1 MIKCKDKSENIKGI
15 SIAKIHKFTIRD
27 LIKETKDKLK
37 LIQINENVGC
47 EAELISSAL
56 NIPGL
61 ELTGFWT
68 DFPGHKLQV
77 FSKKEMQFIETLS
90 PAAMQN
96 IFKKM
101 FSYKV
106 PGLIFVDIA
115 EIPPI
120 IIDVA
125 NDKKVA
131 LLKSDINIMQ
141 FLQDAGTYL
150 YGRFAPSTDI
160 HGGLVDLY
168 GVGILLTGQSG
179 IGKSEIALDI
189 VERGHRLVADDVV
202 NIKQTQKNVLIGK
215 PAKLL
220 QDTIEV
226 RGLGIVNVR
235 KTFGV
240 RAVRIQK
247 RVEIMIELLRW
258 DPEDTYERFG
268 LDDKYIDILGVK
280 IPHIRLPI
288 NPGKN
293 ISVIV
298 ETIALNYLL
307 KLYGEDPAKEMQER
321 LLKELKEKSL
331 NVNEQIVDGD
341 TE

>member
-1 MIKCKDKSENIKGI
+1 MKKLTICDLVKDTQK
-15 SIAKIHKFTIRD
+15 
-27 LIKETKDKLK
+27 KLH
-37 LIQINENVGC
+37 LHQINQEVGDNG
-47 EAELISSAL
+47 EITSSAL

-61 ELTGFWT
+61 ELTGFWE

-77 FSKKEMQFIETLS
+77 FSKKEMQFISSLS
-90 PAAMQN
+90 PAAMEN
-96 IFKKM
+96 IFHKM

-106 PGLIFVDIA
+106 PALIFVDVQD
-115 EIPPI
+115 IPPI
-120 IIDVA
+120 ITELA
-125 NDKKVA
+125 NNKKTPI
-131 LLKSDINIMQ
+131 LTTNINIMQ

-150 YGRFAPSTDI
+150 YAQFAPTTII

-168 GVGILLTGQSG
+168 GVGILLTGKSG

-202 NIKQTQKNVLIGK
+202 NIQQAAKNVLIGK
-215 PAKLL
+215 SAELL

-240 RAVRIQK
+240 RAVRVQK

-258 DPEDTYERFG
+258 DPDADYERFG
-268 LDDKYIDILGVK
+268 LNDVYTNILGVD

-298 ETIALNYLL
+298 ETIALTYLL

-321 LLKELKEKSL
+321 LLKQLKEKSI
-331 NVNEQIVDGD
+331 NINEDIIDGD

>member
-1 MIKCKDKSENIKGI
+1 MKKLTICDLVKD
-15 SIAKIHKFTIRD
+15 
-27 LIKETKDKLK
+27 TKKKLH
-37 LIQINENVGC
+37 LHQINPEVGDKG
-47 EAELISSAL
+47 EITSSAL

-61 ELTGFWT
+61 ELTGFWE

-77 FSKKEMQFIETLS
+77 FSKKEIQFISSLS
-90 PAAMQN
+90 PAAMEN
-96 IFKKM
+96 TFHKM
-101 FSYKV
+101 CSFKV
-106 PGLIFVDIA
+106 PALIFVDIQ

-120 IIDVA
+120 ITELA
-125 NDKKVA
+125 NNKKIPI
-131 LLKSDINIMQ
+131 LTTDINIMQ

-150 YGRFAPSTDI
+150 YAQFAPTTII

-168 GVGILLTGQSG
+168 GVGILLTGKSG

-202 NIKQTQKNVLIGK
+202 NIQQAAKNVLIGK
-215 PAKLL
+215 SAELL

-240 RAVRIQK
+240 RAVRVQK
-247 RVEIMIELLRW
+247 RVEIMIELLHW
-258 DPEDTYERFG
+258 DPEADYERFG
-268 LDDKYIDILGVK
+268 LNDVYTNILGVD

-298 ETIALNYLL
+298 ETIALTYLL

-321 LLKELKEKSL
+321 LLKQLKEKSI
-331 NVNEQIVDGD
+331 NINEDIIDGD

>member
-1 MIKCKDKSENIKGI
+1 MKNLTI
-15 SIAKIHKFTIRD
+15 SD
-27 LIKETKDKLK
+27 LIRETESKLQLK
-37 LIQINENVGC
+37 QINPEVGDNT
-47 EAELISSAL
+47 LITSSAL

-61 ELTGFWT
+61 ELTGFWE
-68 DFPGHKLQV
+68 DFPSHKLQV
-77 FSKKEMQFIETLS
+77 FSRKEMQFVMTLS
-90 PAAMQN
+90 PAALQN

-101 FSYKV
+101 FSMKV
-106 PGLIFVDIA
+106 PGVIFVDTDM
-115 EIPPI
+115 IPPI
-120 IIDVA
+120 IIELA
-125 NDKKVA
+125 NETKTPLIKT
-131 LLKSDINIMQ
+131 DINIMQ

-150 YGRFAPSTDI
+150 YTKFAPTTII

-168 GVGILLTGQSG
+168 GVGILLTGKSG

-202 NIKQTQKNVLIGK
+202 NIQRTAKNVLIGK
-215 PAKLL
+215 PEELL

-235 KTFGV
+235 KIFGA
-240 RAVRIQK
+240 RAVRVQK
-247 RVEIMIELLRW
+247 RVELMIELLRW
-258 DPEDTYERFG
+258 DPEDNYERFG
-268 LDDKYIDILGVK
+268 LNEEYTNILGVD

-298 ETIALNYLL
+298 ETIALTYLL
-307 KLYGEDPAKEMQER
+307 KLYGEDPAKEMQEK
-321 LLKELKEKSL
+321 LLKQLKEKS
-331 NVNEQIVDGD
+331 VQINEDIITDD

>member
-1 MIKCKDKSENIKGI
+1 MKKF
-15 SIAKIHKFTIRD
+15 KIYD
-27 LIKETKDKLK
+27 LIAETQKKLH
-37 LIQINENVGC
+37 LIQINDGVGN
-47 EAELISSAL
+47 EAEINSSVL

-61 ELTGFWT
+61 ELTGFWE
-68 DFPGHKLQV
+68 DFPAHKLQI
-77 FSKKEMQFIETLS
+77 FSKKEMHFINTLS
-90 PAAMQN
+90 PTAMESV
-96 IFKKM
+96 FKKM
-101 FSYKV
+101 FSYKIPAV
-106 PGLIFVDIA
+106 IFVDIS

-120 IIDVA
+120 IIELA
-125 NDKKVA
+125 NEKNIA
-131 LLKSDINIMQ
+131 LLKTDQNIMQ

-150 YGRFAPSTDI
+150 YTRFAPSIDI

-168 GVGILLTGQSG
+168 GVGILLTGESG
-179 IGKSEIALDI
+179 IGKSEIALEI

-202 NIKQTQKNVLIGK
+202 NIKRSQINMLIGE

-235 KTFGV
+235 KIFGV
-240 RAVRIQK
+240 CAVRMQK
-247 RVEIMIELLRW
+247 SVELMIELVRW
-258 DPEDTYERFG
+258 DSNDTYERFG
-268 LDDKYIDILGVK
+268 LDNKYIDILGVK

-293 ISVIV
+293 ISIIV

-321 LLKELKEKSL
+321 LLKELKEKSR
-331 NVNEQIVDGD
+331 NFKEKIISGDG
-341 TE
+341 E

>member
-1 MIKCKDKSENIKGI
+1 MKKL
-15 SIAKIHKFTIRD
+15 TINE
-27 LIKETKDKLK
+27 LIRETKSKL
-37 LIQINENVGC
+37 QINQINPEVDGV
-47 EAELISSAL
+47 AEVTSSAL

-61 ELTGFWT
+61 ELTGFWE
-68 DFPGHKLQV
+68 DFPKHKLQV
-77 FSKKEMQFIETLS
+77 LSKKEMQFIETLS
-90 PAAMQN
+90 PAAMEN
-96 IFKKM
+96 VFKKM
-101 FSYKV
+101 FAFKI
-106 PGLIFVDIA
+106 PGLIFVDIQD
-115 EIPPI
+115 IPPI
-120 IIDVA
+120 IIDIA
-125 NDKKVA
+125 NSKKVV
-131 LLKSDINIMQ
+131 LMKTDINIMQ
-141 FLQDAGTYL
+141 FLQDIGTYL
-150 YGRFAPSTDI
+150 YSRFAPSTDI

-168 GVGILLTGQSG
+168 GVGVLLTGKSG

-202 NIKQTQKNVLIGK
+202 NIHQASKNVLIGK
-215 PAKLL
+215 PAELL

-226 RGLGIVNVR
+226 RGLGIVDVR

-240 RAVRIQK
+240 RAVRLQK
-247 RVEIMIELLRW
+247 RVEMMIELLHW
-258 DPEDTYERFG
+258 DPNASYERFG
-268 LDDKYIDILGVK
+268 LEERYIEILGVK

-321 LLKELKEKSL
+321 LLKKLKAKSL
-331 NVNEQIVDGD
+331 NINGDMVQND

>member
-1 MIKCKDKSENIKGI
+1 MK
-15 SIAKIHKFTIRD
+15 KFTIRD
-27 LIKETKDKLK
+27 LIEETKDKLQ
-37 LIQINENVGC
+37 LEQINKDVGC
-47 EAELISSAL
+47 DAEVISSAL

-68 DFPGHKLQV
+68 DYPAHKLQV
-77 FSKKEMQFIETLS
+77 FSKKEMQFLGTLS
-90 PAAMQN
+90 PAAMES

-101 FSYKV
+101 FSYKT
-106 PGLIFVDIA
+106 PGVIFVDISD
-115 EIPPI
+115 IPPI
-120 IIDVA
+120 IIDLA
-125 NDKKVA
+125 NEKQVA

-150 YGRFAPSTDI
+150 YSRFAPSTDI

-168 GVGILLTGQSG
+168 GIGILLTGKSG

-202 NIKQTQKNVLIGK
+202 NIKQTEKDVLIGK

-240 RAVRIQK
+240 RAVRLQK

-258 DPEDTYERFG
+258 DPSDSYERFG
-268 LDDKYIDILGVK
+268 LDEKYIEILGVK

-321 LLKELKEKSL
+321 LLKELKEKS
-331 NVNEQIVDGD
+331 VSINEQIVLGD

>member
-1 MIKCKDKSENIKGI
+1 MK
-15 SIAKIHKFTIRD
+15 KFKLND
-27 LIKETKDKLK
+27 LIKETKEKLQ
-37 LIQINENVGC
+37 LVQINDDIGK
-47 EAELISSAL
+47 EAEITSSAL

-61 ELTGFWT
+61 ELTGFWES
-68 DFPGHKLQV
+68 FPGHKLQV
-77 FSKKEMQFIETLS
+77 FSKKEMQFVNTLS
-90 PAAMQN
+90 PAAMQSV
-96 IFKKM
+96 FEKM
-101 FSYKV
+101 FSYKI
-106 PGLIFVDIA
+106 PGLIFVNIS

-120 IIDVA
+120 IIDLA
-125 NDKKVA
+125 NDMGVA
-131 LLKSDINIMQ
+131 LLKTNVSIMQ

-150 YGRFAPSTDI
+150 YTRFAPSTDI

-202 NIKQTQKNVLIGK
+202 NIKQAEKNVLIGK

-240 RAVRIQK
+240 RAVRLQK
-247 RVEIMIELLRW
+247 RVEMMIELLRW
-258 DPEDTYERFG
+258 DPSDTYERFG

-331 NVNEQIVDGD
+331 NVNENIIEGD